1 MTKKTER
8 SKAAALLG
16 RKGGSTTAK
25 RLTPEQR
32 TESARRAALA
42 RWEKKHP
49 GQKPEDYVNPKL
61 RELIDRYDLSIERLP
76 ISGHATEEM
85 RARHDVPAKKRE
97 DKQ

>member
-1 MTKKTER
+1 MTIKSER

-32 TESARRAALA
+32 SEAARRAALA

-49 GQKPEDYVNPKL
+49 GQELPTVDRKL
-61 RELIDRYDLSIERLP
+61 QALIDRYNLDEGER
-76 ISGHATEEM
+76 
-85 RARHDVPAKKRE
+85 R
-97 DKQ
+97 